1 MTGEG
6 DIATVIVPVT
16 VESMVTLPE
25 PENEAARE
33 ELPVSELVAV
43 ATGET
48 VTVKTA
54 DKDTELIGDVLDDAD
69 SETKD
74 E

>member
-1 MTGEG
+1 
-6 DIATVIVPVT
+6 
-16 VESMVTLPE
+16 MVTLPE